1 MARSRKTPAPY
12 ETNPTDTLLRVLRGG
27 GWYSFGPSWLRA
39 ASRNTY
45 VPASRFSFLGFRCA
59 RGGSEKRSGRN
70 TGMKIELALYSTQ
83 EQPKSTA
90 QWACARSPHYHWES
104 ASLITSPDTIWGFMD
119 EVMSVDADAR
129 GDTVAVRSRW
139 EDREWTQYV
148 HPTYGVVPKLF
159 VDEDGKVIE
168 EWPTLEEIGG
178 PWVATHVLPDGH
190 GMPLCYV
197 PPTEGFQMGDAI
209 SSTKDRRVVDVL
221 GGFVALTPT
230 TIEQWAWYCAAT
242 GKPVPEVNTENRHHP
257 VVEVDF
263 WQSRDFAEWAG
274 LELPTEEQWEHAARG
289 RDGRK
294 FPWGNEEPGAYPDPK
309 CHWSG
314 GDSEGADGVAPVFER
329 PDGASPYGCLDMSG
343 NVWEWCDSLYYR

>member
-1 MARSRKTPAPY
+1 VSESKTDNSP
-12 ETNPTDTLLRVLRGG
+12 RVYRGG
-27 GWYSFGPSWLRA
+27 VWYFSEPSRVRA
-39 ASRNTY
+39 AARDTF
-45 VPASRFSFLGFRCA
+45 VPAYRGHNLGFRCA
-59 RGGSEKRSGRN
+59 GGGFGRKSGRN
-70 TGMKIELALYSTQ
+70 TGMKIELALYSTR
-83 EQPKSTA
+83 EQPKTAA
-90 QWACARSPHYHWES
+90 QWASARSPHYHWES

-129 GDTVAVRSRW
+129 GDTVAVRSTW
-139 EDREWTQYV
+139 GDREWTQYV

-159 VDEDGKVIE
+159 ADADGKVIE
-168 EWPTLEEIGG
+168 EWPTLEELGG

-197 PPTEGFQMGDAI
+197 PPAEGFQMGDAK
-209 SSTKDRRVVDVL
+209 SSTEDRRIVEVP

-242 GKPVPEVNTENRHHP
+242 EKPVPGVNTENRHHP
-257 VVEVDF
+257 VVGVDF
-263 WQSRDFAEWAG
+263 WQSRAFAEWAG
-274 LELPTEEQWEHAARG
+274 LELPTEEQWERAARG
-289 RDGRK
+289 DDGRK

-314 GDSEGADGVAPVFER
+314 GDGEGAGGVAPVFER

-343 NVWEWCDSLYYR
+343 NVWERCESLYYRSSR